1 MCDKS
6 GPHLTLYLVSV
17 LAGLPGNQQ
26 LQEAFLAKQPR
37 ALDPET
43 VLIITSASEDDR
55 NDTIRL
61 NN

>member
-17 LAGLPGNQQ
+17 LAGLLGNQQ

-37 ALDPET
+37 WGNEL
-43 VLIITSASEDDR
+43 
-55 NDTIRL
+55 
-61 NN
+61 